1 MATVLITGASS
12 GIGKE
17 CASLFSKRGYDLLL
31 VARNEKRLLE
41 IKEEIKE
48 NNNIYCLAIDLTLN
62 DGPQK
67 VYEYCKTN
75 NIEISVLINNAGYGD
90 FKEFLEGDLKNYQN
104 MITLNDTALVSLTYL
119 FGKDM
124 KARKSGHII
133 NVASIAGFMPG
144 PYMAI
149 YYASKAF
156 VVNFTLA
163 INQEFKPYNIYT
175 TTICPG
181 PIRTPFWQRAGV
193 SMNSFKE
200 KHLARSPKQV
210 ALCLLK
216 AFDHKRVLVVDG
228 FMNKL
233 LVFFSRFVSKKTL
246 AKFTG
251 NFQNSLTNK

>member
-1 MATVLITGASS
+1 MSTVLITGASS
-12 GIGKE
+12 GIGEE
-17 CASLFSKRGYDLLL
+17 CAKLFSKRGYDLLL

-41 IKEEIKE
+41 IKEKIKE

-67 VYEYCKTN
+67 VYEYCKKN
-75 NIEISVLINNAGYGD
+75 NIEVSVLINNAGYGD
-90 FKEFLEGDLKNYQN
+90 FGEFLESDLDNYQK
-104 MITLNDTALVSLTYL
+104 MITLNDIALVSLTHL

-124 KARKSGHII
+124 KERKSGHII

-144 PYMAI
+144 PYMAV

-156 VVNFTLA
+156 VLNFTIA
-163 INQEFKPYNIYT
+163 INQEFKPYNIHT

-193 SMNSFKE
+193 SMNNFKDN
-200 KHLARSPKQV
+200 HLARSPKQV
-210 ALCLLK
+210 ANCILK
-216 AFDHKRVLVVDG
+216 AYDHKKVLVVDG
-228 FMNKL
+228 FMNKV
-233 LVFFSRFVSKKTL
+233 LVFFSKFISKKTL

-251 NFQNSLTNK
+251 SFQNSLTEK